1 MSEDCKA
8 PTPGSRQT
16 VPVTDENSETP
27 LHPLWGEQ
35 TRLAVDNFPVS
46 GEPMPLSVI
55 RAVAAIKQAAA
66 VVNAR
71 LGVLDPETAAE
82 IAAAAADIAAGR
94 YPEQFPI
101 DVFQTG
107 SGTSTNMNVN
117 EVIATLASAR
127 LGADVHP
134 NDHVNASQSSNDV
147 MPTAVHIAVLRS
159 LLAGLLP
166 ALNRLQLALTEQ
178 AGRHAGTVTL
188 GRTHLM
194 DAVPLTIGDEFS
206 GWAAQI
212 AHGIERIE
220 SAIARVAE
228 VPLGGTAVGTGLN
241 TPRGWRDAVVTEL
254 GSTSGLALS
263 PARNAFEAQS
273 ARDALVEMSGQLRT
287 VAVSL
292 TKISEDIRWKASGPA
307 GGLGEFALPALQAG
321 SSIMPGKVNPV
332 IPEVVVQVAAQVVGN
347 DAAVAW
353 AGARGAFEL
362 NAMIPVIAR
371 NLLSS
376 INLLTS
382 ASRLLADRCV
392 AGIEVDQHRTRAL
405 AESSAALITALNPY
419 LGYTEAA
426 AIVKEASR
434 SGRSVREL
442 AERHI
447 PERLSRRQ
455 LDEALDLDRIAR
467 PHQA

>member
-1 MSEDCKA
+1 M
-8 PTPGSRQT
+8 
-16 VPVTDENSETP
+16 TDDIETP
-27 LHPLWGEQ
+27 PHPLWGEQ
-35 TRLAVDNFPVS
+35 TRLAIDNFPVS

-71 LGVLDPETAAE
+71 LGVLDAETAGE

-147 MPTAVHIAVLRS
+147 MPTAVHIAVLRA
-159 LLAGLLP
+159 LMRGLLP
-166 ALNRLQLALTEQ
+166 ALSHLQQALAEQ
-178 AGRHAGTVTL
+178 AGRHSSTVTL

-194 DAVPLTIGDEFS
+194 DAVPLTVGDEFS
-206 GWAAQI
+206 GWAAQVG
-212 AHGIERIE
+212 HGIERLE
-220 SAIARVAE
+220 SAIPRVAE

-241 TPRGWRDAVVTEL
+241 TPAGWRQAVVAEL
-254 GSTSGLALS
+254 GTTVGMALS
-263 PARNAFEAQS
+263 PARNAFEAQA
-273 ARDALVEMSGQLRT
+273 ARDALVELSGQLRT

-292 TKISEDIRWKASGPA
+292 TKISEDLRWKGSGPV
-307 GGLGEFALPALQAG
+307 GGLGEFALPPLQAG

-332 IPEVVVQVAAQVVGN
+332 IPEVVVQVGAQVIGN

-376 INLLTS
+376 IQLLTS
-382 ASRLLADRCV
+382 ASRLLADRCI
-392 AGIEVDQHRTRAL
+392 AGLEVDQARTRSL

-426 AIVKEASR
+426 AIVKEAAQ
-434 SGRSVREL
+434 SGRPVREL
-442 AERHI
+442 AERHV
-447 PERLSRRQ
+447 PERLSSRQ